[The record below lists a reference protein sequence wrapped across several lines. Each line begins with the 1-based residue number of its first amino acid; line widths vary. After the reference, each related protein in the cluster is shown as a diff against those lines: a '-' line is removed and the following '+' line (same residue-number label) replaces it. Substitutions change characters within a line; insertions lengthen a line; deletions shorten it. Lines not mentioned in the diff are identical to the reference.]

1 MRRLILSTLAV
12 VGLASPASADGGWVL
27 WMMGGDSPWDS
38 VSTFA
43 TREECAVA
51 MHQQAQ
57 ALEKMGLR
65 VSEEPGASFNG
76 ADADRT
82 MRGQCLAEN
91 ADPRA
96 RGGSTG
102 WSRAH
107 SRAAGAEN
115 ARWRRYYPSS
125 QTGISLPLRPY

>member
-12 VGLASPASADGGWVL
+12 LGLASPASADGGWVL
-27 WMMGGDSPWDS
+27 WIMGGDSPWDS

-65 VSEEPGASFNG
+65 VAEEPGASFNG

-91 ADPRA
+91 VDPR
-96 RGGSTG
+96 TT
-102 WSRAH
+102 
-107 SRAAGAEN
+107 AAK
-115 ARWRRYYPSS
+115 
-125 QTGISLPLRPY
+125 

>member
-1 MRRLILSTLAV
+1 MRRLILPTLVVLAV
-12 VGLASPASADGGWVL
+12 ASPVSADGGWVL
-27 WMMGGDSPWDS
+27 WIMGGDSPWDS

-65 VSEEPGASFNG
+65 VFEEAGVSFNG

-82 MRGQCLAEN
+82 MRGQCLAESV
-91 ADPRA
+91 DPRT
-96 RGGSTG
+96 S
-102 WSRAH
+102 
-107 SRAAGAEN
+107 AAK
-115 ARWRRYYPSS
+115 
-125 QTGISLPLRPY
+125 

>member
-1 MRRLILSTLAV
+1 MRRLILPTLVVLAV
-12 VGLASPASADGGWVL
+12 ASPASADGGWVL
-27 WMMGGDSPWDS
+27 WIMGGDSPWDS

-91 ADPRA
+91 LDPHTTAAESRDPAGPPA
-96 RGGSTG
+96 RGGS
-102 WSRAH
+102 
-107 SRAAGAEN
+107 
-115 ARWRRYYPSS
+115 
-125 QTGISLPLRPY
+125 

>member
-1 MRRLILSTLAV
+1 MRRLLVSTLAV
-12 VGLASPASADGGWVL
+12 LALASPASADGGWVL
-27 WMMGGDSPWDS
+27 WIMGGDSPWDS

-91 ADPRA
+91 VDPRTTA
-96 RGGSTG
+96 VK
-102 WSRAH
+102 
-107 SRAAGAEN
+107 
-115 ARWRRYYPSS
+115 
-125 QTGISLPLRPY
+125 